1 MISARRSGEKQ
12 PFIDELTDLQ
22 VAYGTDG
29 RSHATWVK
37 PPKSETANLTDYEP
51 LMFSSF
57 RVCCVRRG
65 TIMESPVLI
74 TEQLILFVL
83 FFACALPVWYYFKDD
98 VSDLKGGKD
107 EPSVRRFVSEQEG
120 KMRVFAM
127 IMTGLISFLLSF
139 YTGIT
144 VARWWTMRTAGV
156 GGIKAATVD
165 LELILRQS
173 VTCRDEEKKEDK
185 EKKEK
190 VLSAVRRYGQAS
202 LLLIFMWRRGQTKD
216 DAELKQMLL
225 DRNLLD
231 EKECEN
237 LLQWNKHCLH
247 ETIWAWQAAIVNKLY
262 QDGEIKSDQLYAMLL
277 KKCLDGRQAVQVC
290 HTHLAVRVPMQYVH
304 LLGLLVKMH
313 NVVVTVIMAV
323 LFGAAVRNKQTIL
336 CIQLFA
342 RICILPFLFNAILL
356 INCDL
361 ADPFNG
367 GESDFP
373 GDIYQANIG
382 KDCQGMIGATDNVP
396 DWLKLEDAP

>member
-1 MISARRSGEKQ
+1 MSGAQNASEKK
-12 PFIDELTDLQ
+12 PIVDDVSDLQ

-37 PPKSETANLTDYEP
+37 PPHSDLACLTDYEP

-83 FFACALPVWYYFKDD
+83 FFSCALPVWYFFKSD
-98 VSDLKGGKD
+98 VSDLKGGND
-107 EPSVRRFVSEQEG
+107 EVSVRRFVSEQEG

-127 IMTGLISFLLSF
+127 IMTGLCSFLLSF

-144 VARWWTMRTAGV
+144 VARWWTMRTVGV

-165 LELILRQS
+165 LEMLLYQS
-173 VTCRDEEKKEDK
+173 VTHD
-185 EKKEK
+185 EK
-190 VLSAVRRYGQAS
+190 VLSAVRRYGRMS
-202 LLLIFMWRRGQTKD
+202 LFLIFMWRREQTKD
-216 DAELKQMLL
+216 NDELKKLLL
-225 DRNLLD
+225 DRGLLEPD
-231 EKECEN
+231 EKEN

-247 ETIWAWQAAIVNKLY
+247 ETIWAWQSAIINKLY
-262 QDGEIKSDQLYAMLL
+262 QDGKIKSDQLYSLL
-277 KKCLDGRQAVQVC
+277 LQKCLDGRQAVQVC

-313 NVVVTVIMAV
+313 NFVVTVIMGV
-323 LFGAAVRNKQTIL
+323 LFGAAVQNKQTIL

-373 GDIYQANIG
+373 GDIYQENIG
-382 KDCQGMIGATDNVP
+382 KDCNAMIGATKNVP
-396 DWLKLEDAP
+396 DWLKLKDIP